1 MSLNNTKTKLEN
13 GDAVIGIVGMGY
25 VGVPLALSYT
35 AKSIKV
41 VGFDVSPE
49 RVSSLQ
55 AGQSPLKHI
64 PTEAIQDA
72 REKSL
77 LNVTGDFSE
86 VSTCD
91 AIILCVPTPL
101 NKNREPDVSFIE
113 TACRAVGPHLRE
125 GHLVSLESTTYPGTT
140 QEIVQPLLEELSG
153 LCAGD

>member
-64 PTEAIQDA
+64 PAEAIQDA

-101 NKNREPDVSFIE
+101 NKNNTPREATKDDSRKTTINVPTSAPIAAPVKTPATKQI
-113 TACRAVGPHLRE
+113 AG
-125 GHLVSLESTTYPGTT
+125 STPFFTSKAK
-140 QEIVQPLLEELSG
+140 I
-153 LCAGD
+153 